1 MTVDLG
7 SFTAGAISTVS
18 FRAVPAIKLAF
29 RSLGLAFDLAAATT
43 TGAETTILC
52 GFDSAKHLDTPEK
65 ELFCREET
73 KKRKLQKNRTFFPK
87 NNFF

>member
-43 TGAETTILC
+43 TGAQTILC

-65 ELFCREET
+65 ELFYREET